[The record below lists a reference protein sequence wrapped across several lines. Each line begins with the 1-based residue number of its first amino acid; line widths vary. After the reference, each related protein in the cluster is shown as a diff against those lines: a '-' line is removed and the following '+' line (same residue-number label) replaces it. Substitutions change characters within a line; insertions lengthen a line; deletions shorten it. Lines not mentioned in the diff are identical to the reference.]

1 MDSKQLAYLETLDY
15 VLDEQ
20 GKKHYVYPMKIKKSE
35 REKVVELFS
44 KINDEYIIMNL
55 PTPLMDDEGN
65 LILDDDGHEIIN
77 VERYEAMMG
86 LLEMALH
93 DKQRNIEKWIDIA
106 QIANV
111 LAMYRQ
117 LSQLKK
123 KLETEMKMLTGIS

>member
-55 PTPLMDDEGN
+55 PAPLMDDEGN